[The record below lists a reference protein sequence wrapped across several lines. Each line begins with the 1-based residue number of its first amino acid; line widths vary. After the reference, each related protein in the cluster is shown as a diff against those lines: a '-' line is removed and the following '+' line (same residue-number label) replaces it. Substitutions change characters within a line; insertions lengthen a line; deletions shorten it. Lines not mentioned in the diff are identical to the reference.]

1 MPDKKEHGS
10 IYCGPRGWYSM
21 SSDEYI
27 LNELPALPGEPK
39 TDSKKDPDV
48 FNLMPV
54 CRTIRC
60 DIPPPPFWV
69 YFIDFWK
76 KNGIDELI
84 KKLNLNKVDTHTKAK
99 CRVLGM
105 RQFRDVELLAIP
117 IQMRIALPARLQ
129 EHGPVTVTLWRRWQG
144 KGLRATSLC

>member
-69 YFIDFWK
+69 YFIDF
-76 KNGIDELI
+76 
-84 KKLNLNKVDTHTKAK
+84 KKLLCANCLY
-99 CRVLGM
+99 
-105 RQFRDVELLAIP
+105 E
-117 IQMRIALPARLQ
+117 
-129 EHGPVTVTLWRRWQG
+129 
-144 KGLRATSLC
+144 SL